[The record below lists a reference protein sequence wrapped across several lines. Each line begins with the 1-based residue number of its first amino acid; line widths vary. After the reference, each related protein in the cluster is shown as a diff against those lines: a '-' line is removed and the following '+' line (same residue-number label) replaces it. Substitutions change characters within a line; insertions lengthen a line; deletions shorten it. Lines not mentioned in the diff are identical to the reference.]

1 MYVVL
6 TTIADHFRIH
16 IQGEL
21 LSEYCTYPI
30 SLVRFDLGSTPYRI
44 GFIIAPKGFFGLSLI
59 RSSRTSI
66 MNELTF
72 RAPTHVAMRLCI
84 CSGLLLLI
92 RFSMCNWLVFISGKV
107 AILYQIPFGYFDFA
121 FCCSTNLFY
130 FILHYSTVNYN
141 RNLAKI
147 HCYF

>member
-44 GFIIAPKGFFGLSLI
+44 GFIIVPKGFFGLSLI

-92 RFSMCNWLVFISGKV
+92 RLSMCNWLVFISGKV

-130 FILHYSTVNYN
+130 FILHHSTLNYN